1 MEKKKNVVF
10 YDDPDTFINFVKTKF
25 IKTDVVLDIGAGIY
39 PFNHINF
46 VPKLQIII
54 EPFTEYIDIL
64 KEVFNNDSYV
74 LIFKADAL
82 TVLKMLTENSID
94 TVFLID
100 VIEHMIKKLEP
111 S

>member
-1 MEKKKNVVF
+1 
-10 YDDPDTFINFVKTKF
+10 
-25 IKTDVVLDIGAGIY
+25 
-39 PFNHINF
+39 

-64 KEVFNNDSYV
+64 KEVYNNDSYV